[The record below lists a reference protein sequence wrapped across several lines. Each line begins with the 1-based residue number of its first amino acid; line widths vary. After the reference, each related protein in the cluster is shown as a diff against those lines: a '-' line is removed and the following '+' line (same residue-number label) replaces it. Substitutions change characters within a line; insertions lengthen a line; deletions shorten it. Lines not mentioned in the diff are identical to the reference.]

1 VCCIQSILIEPELQ
15 MSHPSPAFLVVIPA
29 RLGSTRLPRKPLADI
44 GGKPMVICV
53 AERAQQSH
61 AQNVVVATDSLEIQA
76 ACNQYQIECL
86 LTSPDHPTGT
96 DRVAEVA
103 QLLKLPADT
112 LVVNVQGD
120 EPLIPPELINQV
132 AQTLADNPAC
142 AISTVAVP
150 LTHAAE
156 ISNPNIVK
164 VVLNRFGE
172 ALYFSRAS
180 IPFVRDPESAQDIS
194 PLRHLGIYAY
204 RASFLEAYTHL
215 EPAPPEKAEA
225 LEQLRALWNGY
236 RIAVYTANEAP
247 PAGVDTAED
256 LERIRR
262 ILAS

>member
-1 VCCIQSILIEPELQ
+1 MSINTPE
-15 MSHPSPAFLVVIPA
+15 FLVVIPA

-44 GGKPMVICV
+44 GGKPMVIRV
-53 AERAQQSH
+53 AERAQQSN
-61 AQNVVVATDSLEIQA
+61 AQSVVVATDSPEIQA
-76 ACNQYQIECL
+76 ACDEHRIECL
-86 LTSPDHPTGT
+86 LTSADHPTGT
-96 DRVAEVA
+96 DRIAEVA

-132 AQTLADNPAC
+132 AQTLADNTAC

-150 LTHAAE
+150 IVDAAE
-156 ISNPNIVK
+156 INNPNVVK
-164 VVLNRFGE
+164 VILNRSNE
-172 ALYFSRAS
+172 ALYFSRAA
-180 IPFVRDPESAQDIS
+180 IPFVRDPESDLAVTH
-194 PLRHLGIYAY
+194 LRHLGIYAY
-204 RASFLEAYTHL
+204 RADFLQAYTRL

-236 RIAVYTANEAP
+236 RIAVHTTSEAP

-256 LERIRR
+256 LERVRR